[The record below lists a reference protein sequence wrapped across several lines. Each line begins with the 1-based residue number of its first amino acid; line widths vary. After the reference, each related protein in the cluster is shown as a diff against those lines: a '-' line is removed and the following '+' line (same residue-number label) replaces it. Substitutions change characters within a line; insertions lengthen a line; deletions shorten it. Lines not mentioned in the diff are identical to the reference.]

1 MRFSLTPCGSRSFHT
16 NNIRKFRA
24 LYLHHLMSFQKAVD
38 ACNRALQIDPN
49 FVGAYN
55 NLAYA
60 FTAKGDFQK
69 AVDACNR
76 ALQLDPNFVGAFN
89 NIAYAYEGLG
99 QLKKTLEACDKGLKI
114 DPSIET
120 LNKLKD
126 RLSKSNS

>member
-24 LYLHHLMSFQKAVD
+24 LYLHHLMS
-38 ACNRALQIDPN
+38 
-49 FVGAYN
+49 
-55 NLAYA
+55 
-60 FTAKGDFQK
+60 FQK